1 MEITLS
7 KNIESMRTKMSDR
20 AIIKLI
26 FEKVIST
33 KPRRCFIDISNQIL
47 IKNYGITQRQNRWVK
62 QNPIMTGLNRWQLI
76 SDARIYIDNQNNKL
90 IYKIDITLKL
100 LANISILLLSGITS
114 FIFVYMGSRNI
125 LNALEI
131 SSICILLFI
140 VVISISNLILYLR
153 HKNLINELEYED

>member
-1 MEITLS
+1 
-7 KNIESMRTKMSDR
+7 
-20 AIIKLI
+20 
-26 FEKVIST
+26 
-33 KPRRCFIDISNQIL
+33 
-47 IKNYGITQRQNRWVK
+47 
-62 QNPIMTGLNRWQLI
+62 MTGLNRWQLI